1 MGKDNKNWSN
11 KKPNYKKK
19 PKNKSQKSWDDISD
33 IPSNLK
39 SMDDKLKHVFAAY
52 LNLAQHN
59 AFVNL
64 NHIAKKMG
72 ITKHGNEL
80 HLSKHPVLEKLGD
93 FSLKNGKQIENYKL
107 ADADYAM
114 RLLFTQFPFLKVIV
128 EWKRKTKLGKNDDK
142 DIANKLDI
150 DEIMS
155 KLSITAQPY
164 MLQEILTDMFE
175 VLNYHRNHHTHYK
188 HSQETLDPKTEK
200 RVAEMCNFAL
210 MALCRLVRTRFEIN
224 PKDNPS
230 NEAINFLYLKAGDLN
245 FMTQGQYK
253 FDPNKKI
260 AEINQRFF
268 YAMVKD
274 GHLTSMGLVLLICM
288 FLPRNYIMMFID
300 KLGKDFYGKFW
311 SEDPNQD
318 NKDKQKHRR
327 IMREIF
333 GYFNL
338 PLIKDRYRSERE
350 DTALALDMLN
360 ELKKCPKDLYDHLS
374 PEDQASFKIDI
385 TTGLSIDSA
394 DTVLKRHTNRFPYF
408 ALRYID
414 EREIFSFL
422 RFHVNYG
429 KYRFMLYDNKECVD
443 GSVQPRVLQYD
454 LNGFGRLSEVEN
466 FRLEK
471 QDKWLG
477 ENVKMLTVSSNNDS
491 ADDTVNDELPPDSP
505 DILPYVTNCGT
516 HYQFFR
522 DKIGLRFVGVEIGK
536 NNSVIATEKPEP
548 LMPKVDEYK
557 NKAEAKAEAHLN
569 KTVGDP
575 INVGVTADCRI
586 STYELPAMA
595 IHAWLTRAEKTEL
608 INGNSKILVSPTEK
622 IIWDCINNYKKLFTK
637 LSKGKLP
644 RYTEDSKIPESVE
657 GVKWKDIPQ
666 KIRDFMCSDNV
677 EDGDETFD
685 NDLFLEY
692 ARNLLTGNSDN
703 KKSVI
708 GLRDRTQHILEKFLE
723 DFKAVTGYQF
733 STTKCKII
741 NKDKSV
747 KKNQVGRR
755 SFTEIKPGRLST
767 FLARDIVALQS
778 ALPADKPTGLNYNI
792 MQKAIAQYGG
802 ENGMTLDELKLMF
815 DKLNLVSSHPFL
827 KDVLN
832 AKPSN
837 ALVFYYRYLISKIRY
852 IDKLI
857 QYANARNCDELQ
869 KVPFLH
875 ANQRRFHSRNRAYYE
890 KLANEYIGRP
900 IELPTGLFTD
910 AIIAE
915 LAKIDKLKK
924 VVENT
929 RINAAWLIKQ
939 YHQSVLDD
947 AVQPMYRFKRNYK
960 LFDTLWPH
968 TELNGDELIV
978 KKHYITPNLTEI
990 DNGDKKISS
999 TLNDIRKN
1007 KLKSKKFTEDQR
1019 IALRKEFKIFDDRER
1034 RFRRYQVED
1043 IVTFLMAKDILTAD
1057 YTSRDSKNKE
1067 IDHNHQL
1074 EKINNFKLSELRVHT
1089 QKSEDNIID
1098 LEVPFS
1104 VTISIDDVKVIISQK
1119 AMKVKNY
1126 GDFFRFVNDTRIVNL
1141 LPYLNQEKDN
1151 YGNPVIK
1158 IKREDLEK
1166 ELLAYDLNR
1175 TEIYKTVHETERLIL
1190 NKFKEIENLYYTT
1203 EKIDGELKYDFHKDA
1218 IGKHVSDNFG
1228 AIVSYFDK
1236 EVSSIVSAKQA
1247 SNIMVEIR
1255 NAFGHNR
1262 YTESDKVSLNAQLTY
1277 IAKRIKNIMKESKN
1291 SKFNNKPAKPQ

>member
-1 MGKDNKNWSN
+1 MGKNNKNRSN
-11 KKPNYKKK
+11 KKPSNKNHN
-19 PKNKSQKSWDDISD
+19 PNNKSQKSWNNNISNM
-33 IPSNLK
+33 PSTLK
-39 SMDDKLKHVFAAY
+39 SMDDKFKHVFAAY
-52 LNLAQHN
+52 LNLAQYN

-72 ITKHGNEL
+72 FTKHGKES
-80 HLSKHPVLEKLGD
+80 HLSNHPVLDALGKV
-93 FSLKNGKQIENYKL
+93 SLKNGTQIENYKL

-114 RLLFTQFPFLKVIV
+114 RLLFTQFPFLKVLV
-128 EWKRKTKLGKNDDK
+128 EWKRKTKLSENDER

-155 KLSITAQPY
+155 KLSITAQPH
-164 MLQEILTDMFE
+164 MLQEILADMFE

-188 HSQETLDPKTEK
+188 HSQETLDPETEK
-200 RVAEMCNFAL
+200 RVARMCNFAL

-224 PKDNPS
+224 PKDNPG
-230 NEAINFLYLKAGDLN
+230 NEAINFLYLKADDMG
-245 FMTQGQYK
+245 FMTQGLYK
-253 FDPNKKI
+253 FDRKTKK
-260 AEINQRFF
+260 AEINQGFF
-268 YAMVKD
+268 YSMVKD

-311 SEDPNQD
+311 SENPNQD
-318 NKDKQKHRR
+318 TEDKQKHRR

-385 TTGLSIDSA
+385 TTGLSNDSA
-394 DTVLKRHTNRFPYF
+394 DIVLKRHTNRFPYF

-454 LNGFGRLSEVEN
+454 LNGFGQLSEVEN

-491 ADDTVNDELPPDSP
+491 ADDTINDELPPDSP

-569 KTVGDP
+569 KTAGAP
-575 INVGVTADCRI
+575 INVGVTPDCRI

-595 IHAWLTRAEKTEL
+595 FHAWLTRAEKNEL

-644 RYTEDSKIPESVE
+644 HYTEDSKIPESVE

-778 ALPADKPTGLNYNI
+778 ASPADKPTGLNYNI

-802 ENGMTLDELKLMF
+802 ENGMTLDELKQMF
-815 DKLNLVSSHPFL
+815 DKLNLLSSHPFL

-857 QYANARNCDELQ
+857 QYANARNCDELK

-915 LAKIDKLKK
+915 LAKIDKLKN

-939 YHQSVLDD
+939 YHQSVLGDT
-947 AVQPMYRFKRNYK
+947 VQPMYGFKRNYK

-968 TELNGDELIV
+968 TELKGGELIV

-990 DNGDKKISS
+990 NTGDKKISS
-999 TLNDIRKN
+999 TLKDIRKN

-1019 IALRKEFKIFDDRER
+1019 IALRKEFNIFDDCER

-1074 EKINNFKLSELRVHT
+1074 EKINNFKLSELSVHT
-1089 QKSEDNIID
+1089 QKSEDNIIE

-1104 VTISIDDVKVIISQK
+1104 VTISIGDVKVIISQK

-1141 LPYLNQEKDN
+1141 LPYLHQEKDKD
-1151 YGNPVIK
+1151 GNTIIK

-1175 TEIYKTVHETERLIL
+1175 TEIYKTVHDTEKLIL
-1190 NKFKEIENLYYTT
+1190 DKFKEIENMYYT
-1203 EKIDGELKYDFHKDA
+1203 DGELEFDFHKDER
-1218 IGKHVSDNFG
+1218 GKHVTDNFN
-1228 AIVSYFDK
+1228 AIITYFDK
-1236 EVSSIVSAKQA
+1236 KVSSIASAKEA
-1247 SNIMVEIR
+1247 SNIMIEIR

-1262 YTESDKVSLNAQLTY
+1262 YTKSEKLPIKAQLTQ
-1277 IAKRIKNIMKESKN
+1277 IANCIKNIMKENKK
-1291 SKFNNKPAKPQ
+1291 SKFYNPAKPQ